1 MRVVE
6 LLAGVAGTTCTN
18 ADASLSSHAFHEDA
32 YGTRSIEIVGAGESV
47 DADEGMVRI
56 SRRLPVRRPA

>member
-18 ADASLSSHAFHEDA
+18 VDASLSSHAFHEDA

-47 DADEGMVRI
+47 DAMREW
-56 SRRLPVRRPA
+56 